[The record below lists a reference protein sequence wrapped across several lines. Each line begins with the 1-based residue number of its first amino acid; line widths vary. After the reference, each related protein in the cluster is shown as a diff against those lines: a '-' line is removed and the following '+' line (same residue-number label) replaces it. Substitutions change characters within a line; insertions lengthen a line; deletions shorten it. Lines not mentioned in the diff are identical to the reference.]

1 MPTNVIMSAFQL
13 SQETGKVLRWL
24 KAPGDR
30 VAKVNPTTS
39 WTGQDSRVHQEA

>member
-1 MPTNVIMSAFQL
+1 MPTNVIMSALQL

-30 VAKVNPTTS
+30 VAKGNPTS
-39 WTGQDSRVHQEA
+39 GSRPTR